1 MSESNQANRS
11 TMLLGFL
18 LISCAVYAQKT
29 QPPTLDEILQRLESN
44 LLHYHTVV
52 PSFFCDEHATS
63 TALSIQD
70 HGVQRSITNSTFR
83 LERVRTPDQKIALT
97 ESREIKTVDGSP
109 ANGQEVEGPA
119 IFHGAFAG
127 GLALVSISQ
136 EACMRYTLQPIKP
149 NAAGPYVIEFS
160 SVPQKQRA
168 SGCLL
173 QEDGTGRV
181 FVDPDTMQVKRI
193 ELTVPHHVIAPGSRT
208 QIRLVG
214 PWTVMVDYAPVE
226 LDGQTFW
233 MPKRISSL
241 AREAGEGVWTF
252 YAEYSNFHKLEVTSH
267 ILPSSEAPA
276 P

>member
-1 MSESNQANRS
+1 MIESKRTNK
-11 TMLLGFL
+11 TTLLLGL
-18 LISCAVYAQKT
+18 LLASCAVYAQKAE
-29 QPPTLDEILQRLESN
+29 PPTLDQILQRLEGN

-119 IFHGAFAG
+119 VFHGAFAG
-127 GLALVSISQ
+127 GLVLVSISQ
-136 EACMRYTLQPIKP
+136 EACMRYTLQSIKP
-149 NAAGPYVIEFS
+149 NAAEPYVIQFS
-160 SVPQKQRA
+160 NVPQKERP

-193 ELTVPHHVIAPGSRT
+193 ELTVPHHVIVPASRT

-214 PWTVMVDYAPVE
+214 PWTVIVDYAPVE

-241 AREAGEGVWTF
+241 AKEAGEGVWTF
-252 YAEYSNFHKLEVTSH
+252 AAGYSNFHKLEVTTRV
-267 ILPSSEAPA
+267 LPSSETPA